1 METNKTIIMQKTR
14 VRDFRR
20 LSEIFLQIIPFL
32 TLFVFAWIRMLRT
45 PGVWQMLAGLQI
57 AAIAVAAWKLGASA
71 IRSQAEHRRGLALT
85 GALLVA
91 PWAVVAFLI
100 GMGPPWWANEAE
112 NRMRFEALFIA
123 RILIPGGF
131 VVLWA
136 TLREAGERFYSL
148 LGFAATMLAGPLM
161 LIFGTFQL
169 AFDALLAQASS
180 GQPPEWLLPLNRQA
194 GIVDDLE
201 VILTY
206 LATAAFAVALLRI
219 GWLGRGTSRVFV
231 GISLFAVLCLTV
243 AAAVVLQF
251 PPGRLRFE
259 TASLGVKIAF
269 IPGFVFG
276 IPAIPFIIP
285 SLMGVTLLRRAGE
298 EHP

>member
-1 METNKTIIMQKTR
+1 METNETIIMQKAR
-14 VRDFRR
+14 IRR
-20 LSEIFLQIIPFL
+20 LSEIFLRIIPFL
-32 TLFVFAWIRMLRT
+32 TFFVFAWIRALRT
-45 PGVWQMLAGLQI
+45 FGVWQTLAGLQI
-57 AAIAVAAWKLGASA
+57 AAVVFAAWKLGASA
-71 IRSQAEHRRGLALT
+71 IRGEAEDRRRLALS

-91 PWAVVAFLI
+91 PWAVFAFLI

-112 NRMRFEALFIA
+112 NRMRFEALLIA

-136 TLREAGERFYSL
+136 TLSEADERFYSL

-169 AFDALLAQASS
+169 TFDALLAPASS
-180 GQPPEWLLPLNRQA
+180 GQLPDWLLPLNRQA
-194 GIVDDLE
+194 GLVEVLE

-206 LATAAFAVALLRI
+206 LATAAFAVALLKI

-231 GISLFAVLCLTV
+231 GISLFAVLCVTV
-243 AAAVVLQF
+243 AAAVVIQF
-251 PPGRLRFE
+251 PLGALRFE

-269 IPGFVFG
+269 IPGFVLG

-285 SLMGVTLLRRAGE
+285 CLMGVNLLRRAGE